1 MMFFF
6 CVAFFVNVDWFMQ
19 RGQTPMFAREII
31 YSRISTYKNAT
42 TWVLSM
48 NFHQIHASP
57 WLRGWHSRRIR
68 SCCVLSAF
76 IINKCKTMESKG
88 CKWFTTT
95 EAEIEEK
102 RLQLNA
108 ERTIKQ
114 NKASEN
120 GKNIAYNYTVM
131 YHVCSVIYYARYL
144 NWGIMSPMAIGWLF

>member
-1 MMFFF
+1 
-6 CVAFFVNVDWFMQ
+6 
-19 RGQTPMFAREII
+19 
-31 YSRISTYKNAT
+31 
-42 TWVLSM
+42 
-48 NFHQIHASP
+48 
-57 WLRGWHSRRIR
+57 
-68 SCCVLSAF
+68 
-76 IINKCKTMESKG
+76 MESKG

-95 EAEIEEK
+95 EVEIEEK

-144 NWGIMSPMAIGWLF
+144 NWGIMSPMAIGRLF